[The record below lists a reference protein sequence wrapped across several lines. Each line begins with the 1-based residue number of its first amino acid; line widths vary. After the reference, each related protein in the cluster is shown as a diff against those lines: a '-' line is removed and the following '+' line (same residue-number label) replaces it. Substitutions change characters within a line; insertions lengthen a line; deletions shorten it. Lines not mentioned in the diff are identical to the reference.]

1 MRPGYAETPRGSMH
15 YAEAGTGEPLLL
27 LHATPRSHRYFRY
40 MLPRLAPRFRAIA
53 VDTPGFGNSHP
64 LPGPPTIRSIAEC
77 FVHFLDALGI
87 ERAHFFGL
95 HTGNKI
101 VAALAAEWPSR
112 VKSAVLAGQTHSLI
126 LEKGGRDEAIRQ
138 IVDHYFPNY
147 AESEDGAHLIRRW
160 AAVHAEVQAL
170 WWPQPLRTAA
180 RIQASD
186 TDNAE
191 AQVIDYLEGWRSI
204 VPVYEAIFAFDM
216 EDALR
221 RMEARTLVLELVTPH
236 EERLGRQAER
246 LCAVMK
252 NAQAAAVHADGDVL
266 ESRPDEVTET
276 VLRFLGSAPS
286 RPASAFAPLGG

>member
-1 MRPGYAETPRGSMH
+1 MRLGYAETSHGFMH
-15 YAEAGTGEPLLL
+15 YAEAGAGEPLLL

-40 MLPRLAPRFRAIA
+40 ALPRLAPRFRAIA

-64 LPGPPTIRSIAEC
+64 LPAPTSIRSIAEC
-77 FVHFLDALGI
+77 FVQFLDALGI

-101 VAALAAEWPSR
+101 VATLAAEWPSR
-112 VKSAVLAGQTHSLI
+112 VVSAVLAGQTHSLI
-126 LEKGGRDEAIRQ
+126 LDKGGRDEAIRS
-138 IVDHYFPNY
+138 IVDHYFPQY
-147 AESEDGAHLIRRW
+147 GESVDGAHHVRRW

-180 RIQASD
+180 KVQASD

-191 AQVIDYLEGWRSI
+191 ARVIDYLQGWRSI
-204 VPVYEAIFAFDM
+204 VPVYEAIFSFDM

-221 RMEARTLVLELVTPH
+221 RMAARTLVLELATPH
-236 EERLGRQAER
+236 EEHLGRQAER
-246 LCAVMK
+246 LCSVMK
-252 NAQAAAVHADGDVL
+252 NAQAVVLHADGDVL
-266 ESRPDEVTET
+266 ETNPEEVTQT

-286 RPASAFAPLGG
+286 I